1 MLKTGW
7 WSRFGKWTR
16 GQGCLTIHRCLQG
29 KGSTFCQ
36 VLVQPGNQTLAYCF
50 KLWYPINW
58 ANQVAVNFDHTFL
71 YLLLTVLFLQCSS
84 QDCFYPCTLCL
95 YSSADQVQLEER
107 KGQCLHAKKLVIFL
121 VRHLQSDYSKN
132 PSLWTYRHT
141 LCVYRSADQV
151 QLDRREKRTVFTCW
165 KIGSIFSQTFIVR
178 LQQKSVTESLQVLTK
193 TVIY

>member
-107 KGQCLHAKKLVIFL
+107 KGQCLHAEKLVLFL

-132 PSLWTYRHT
+132 PSLRTYRFLHKWQFISSD
-141 LCVYRSADQV
+141 LGYLGS
-151 QLDRREKRTVFTCW
+151 E
-165 KIGSIFSQTFIVR
+165 IGSYF
-178 LQQKSVTESLQVLTK
+178 LKKKYNAAKSIK
-193 TVIY
+193 